1 MMRTSIGRGLVLAA
15 AAGLALLPAGAAA
28 ADTVAPTPS
37 PGAVTVTKA
46 GTSFITAAQISA
58 GQPVA
63 VGASVG
69 DYLYWSFPAQ
79 AGQVHDVAVTVTFPA
94 DRKRAGDS
102 TWSVDVFDGLRRRQA
117 CTAGAQTPAV
127 AATATRVDLGCTL
140 RAVRSWAE
148 PWSGD
153 PLPGTYYVRLSVAEL
168 ADRDLGMPVEV
179 DLLVS
184 LLGDEGAP
192 ADDGT
197 LKTPLV
203 PPVKAGTILDE
214 QALSPTSAQEDS
226 EDGSWFDGVSF
237 TGWIPNLSSRWIWT
251 TAGGILAAVA
261 GVVGF
266 AMTRRPRVR

>member
-1 MMRTSIGRGLVLAA
+1 M
-15 AAGLALLPAGAAA
+15 
-28 ADTVAPTPS
+28 
-37 PGAVTVTKA
+37 
-46 GTSFITAAQISA
+46 
-58 GQPVA
+58 
-63 VGASVG
+63 
-69 DYLYWSFPAQ
+69 
-79 AGQVHDVAVTVTFPA
+79 H
-94 DRKRAGDS
+94 
-102 TWSVDVFDGLRRRQA
+102 RRRA
-117 CTAGAQTPAV
+117 DPAV
-127 AATATRVDLGCTL
+127 AASATRVDLGCTL

-184 LLGDEGAP
+184 LLGDDGAP
-192 ADDGT
+192 ADDGK

-203 PPVKAGTILDE
+203 PPVKAGEILDE
-214 QALSPTSAQEDS
+214 SALSPTAADEDA
-226 EDGSWFDGVSF
+226 EDGSWFEDISF
-237 TGWIPNLSSRWIWT
+237 TGWLPDLSSRWIWT

>member
-1 MMRTSIGRGLVLAA
+1 M
-15 AAGLALLPAGAAA
+15 
-28 ADTVAPTPS
+28 
-37 PGAVTVTKA
+37 
-46 GTSFITAAQISA
+46 
-58 GQPVA
+58 
-63 VGASVG
+63 
-69 DYLYWSFPAQ
+69 
-79 AGQVHDVAVTVTFPA
+79 
-94 DRKRAGDS
+94 
-102 TWSVDVFDGLRRRQA
+102 
-117 CTAGAQTPAV
+117 
-127 AATATRVDLGCTL
+127 
-140 RAVRSWAE
+140 
-148 PWSGD
+148 
-153 PLPGTYYVRLSVAEL
+153 AEL

-214 QALSPTSAQEDS
+214 QALSPTSAQEDA
-226 EDGSWFDGVSF
+226 EDGSWFDGISF
-237 TGWIPNLSSRWIWT
+237 TGWIPDLSSRWIWT